1 MMGIVPGQP
10 KKIITNVSIA
20 MTPHFREVMNTILVE
35 AREGIFETKLAAV
48 RRRDEL
54 IANLKVD
61 TAQVRDVGC
70 LIGRLVVYCYR

>member
-1 MMGIVPGQP
+1 MGIVAGQP
-10 KKIITNVSIA
+10 TKIITNVSIV

-35 AREGIFETKLAAV
+35 AKEGTFETKLAAV

-54 IANLKVD
+54 IANLKAG

-70 LIGRLVVYCYR
+70 LIGRLVVKCYC